1 MNGSSNS
8 LCFLFS
14 KGGAA
19 AQDGDD
25 EGGEGEEEDDTEDP
39 DVLYEADVMQDQRLL
54 DNDDV
59 RVFDT
64 KSVGLKGAKLK
75 VVDPFAFAR
84 GSDDGWQVQNA
95 DRLKKRL
102 KRTMIQELSKKDVM
116 PDERA
121 KMVRWKR
128 KKENRP
134 V

>member
-1 MNGSSNS
+1 MNGSFNS
-8 LCFLFS
+8 SCFLFS

-19 AQDGDD
+19 AQAGD

-54 DNDDV
+54 DNDEV

-64 KSVGLKGAKLK
+64 KSVGLKGARLK
-75 VVDPFAFAR
+75 VLDPFAFAG
-84 GSDDGWQVQNA
+84 GSDDGWQVQNV
-95 DRLKKRL
+95 DRLKKKL

-128 KKENRP
+128 TKEKRP
-134 V
+134 A